1 MPVRVNAEQ
10 ATRKWVD
17 RLSGATTEIQEGI
30 QRVDTAP
37 GQKAVRKRDKWRN
50 NLQAAEQ
57 KWVDNTG
64 RVSLE
69 EWKQAATEIG
79 VPRIAQGAQAKQGKM
94 LRFQTEFLPFLQRGV
109 QAVEGMDD
117 TTFEQRVQR
126 SVAMMRHNRNFKRGG
141 RA

>member
-37 GQKAVRKRDKWRN
+37 GQKAVAKRDKWRN
-50 NLQAAEQ
+50 NIQAAEQ

-64 RVSLE
+64 RVSLD
-69 EWKQAATEIG
+69 EWKQAAVEIG

-94 LRFQTEFLPFLQRGV
+94 LRFQQDFLPFLQSGV
-109 QAVEGMDD
+109 QSVERMDD

-126 SVAMMRHNRNFKRGG
+126 SVAMMRHNRNFKRG
-141 RA
+141 RRT

>member
-37 GQKAVRKRDKWRN
+37 GQKAVAKRDKWRN
-50 NLQAAEQ
+50 NLQASEQ
-57 KWVDNTG
+57 KWVNNTG
-64 RVSLE
+64 RVTLE
-69 EWKQAATEIG
+69 EWKQSAVEIG

-94 LRFQTEFLPFLQRGV
+94 RRFQEEFLPFLARGV
-109 QAVEGMDD
+109 QQVEAMDD
-117 TTFEQRVQR
+117 TTFEQRVQK
-126 SVAMMRHNRNFKRGG
+126 SVAMMRHNRNFRRGQ
-141 RA
+141 R